1 MSAGEAKPG
10 YKTQAKKEEE
20 EKKYDLYYDDKF
32 ILIEKRKWQWR
43 CRSCVHLPFNSVN
56 HKKFY

>member
-32 ILIEKRKWQWR
+32 ILIEKRKWQ
-43 CRSCVHLPFNSVN
+43 
-56 HKKFY
+56 